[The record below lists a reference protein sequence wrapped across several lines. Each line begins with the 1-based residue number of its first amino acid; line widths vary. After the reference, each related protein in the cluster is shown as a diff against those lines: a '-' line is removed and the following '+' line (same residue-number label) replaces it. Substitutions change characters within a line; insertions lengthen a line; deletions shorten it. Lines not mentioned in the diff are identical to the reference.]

1 MASFPFFI
9 EKPTKTPG
17 AALPISSVLLAA
29 CMCLER
35 QIKRRV
41 SPLKESCG
49 VFLWLE
55 WSSGTCHLAGP
66 GRSDGLSPGLPHVSS
81 RCQHRTMQL
90 PLAARLGHGSLW
102 PSSMALCRRAG
113 VSASLSARFV
123 FLISFYLKVYQLLY
137 YQAELSLQSLR
148 LSSSFP
154 FFVSL
159 DNHCLWSQ
167 LPLLIFHYSLI

>member
-1 MASFPFFI
+1 MCHHSRRAVGSFCGWDGAQARV
-9 EKPTKTPG
+9 TWPG
-17 AALPISSVLLAA
+17 
-29 CMCLER
+29 R
-35 QIKRRV
+35 
-41 SPLKESCG
+41 
-49 VFLWLE
+49 
-55 WSSGTCHLAGP
+55 
-66 GRSDGLSPGLPHVSS
+66 GRSDGHRPGLPHVSS
-81 RCQHRTMQL
+81 RCQHRTTQL
-90 PLAARLGHGSLW
+90 PLAARLGHCSLW

-113 VSASLSARFV
+113 NSASLSARFV